1 MLQLAYP
8 ELLTALAI
16 LVMVAGM
23 LATVLALAA
32 CTLGGW
38 TDENIGA
45 DPVVDNIPYARES
58 KNEDL
63 EVSSTSV
70 QNVLR

>member
-16 LVMVAGM
+16 LVMAAGI
-23 LATVLALAA
+23 LATIMALAA
-32 CTLGGW
+32 CTLAGW

-45 DPVVDNIPYARES
+45 DPIVDNIPYARES
-58 KNEDL
+58 ENEDL
-63 EVSSTSV
+63 EGSSTF
-70 QNVLR
+70 